1 MIVST
6 FLFGIYDEKYGTQKS
21 NWLVLALK
29 VVLGSLYQDELEIES
44 SEVVSLLAAAS
55 LLQLDAIIL
64 KCCEVMAQTVNIKVY
79 YLFH

>member
-1 MIVST
+1 
-6 FLFGIYDEKYGTQKS
+6 
-21 NWLVLALK
+21 LK

-79 YLFH
+79 NLFSLNMKLSDY